1 MKAITYNKEND
12 TPIITNG
19 NIEWDKIKC
28 KNAVKWCDYSGGR
41 MKRMYYP
48 NSDFTTPPL
57 DIK

>member
-1 MKAITYNKEND
+1 MD

-28 KNAVKWCDYSGGR
+28 SPKNAVKWCDYSGGR